1 MQIMRFNS
9 TRRFKTSISHQH
21 NLSFY
26 SKGWSMMKTNTN
38 MVFEK
43 LNAQRQKINDFLIIY
58 HGKKQAHS
66 LMK

>member
-1 MQIMRFNS
+1 
-9 TRRFKTSISHQH
+9 
-21 NLSFY
+21 
-26 SKGWSMMKTNTN
+26 MMKTNTN